1 MSEVSKSVSPQKLS
15 ALEAVRDGRV
25 MYGAIYQRMARRA
38 KSGDVD
44 RALRG
49 FLVDGHELY
58 GAEHRTFGAL
68 IRAELIRERLEDIE
82 TVTVAAVTRESRTI
96 SGNIETYDLPE
107 RQVPVDPGWRVRVEL
122 AQAGREAL
130 ATVDRPVR
138 GH

>member
-1 MSEVSKSVSPQKLS
+1 MNLSSQKLS

-38 KSGDVD
+38 KPGDVD

-58 GAEHRTFGAL
+58 GAEHRTFAAL

-122 AQAGREAL
+122 TPVGRSVLDTAS
-130 ATVDRPVR
+130 VIGS